1 MPTTRRFDLDST
13 TIGLSAVF
21 GAAVA
26 VATIAIPIPVGF
38 GYLNFG
44 EVIIY
49 TAAFLFGGTV
59 AGLAGG
65 VGAAAADMILAPFS
79 IFAPITLV
87 AKGIEGYI
95 VGRLAG
101 DSLRSKAI
109 AVAAG
114 APVMIGAYVLA
125 VAVLYG
131 IPAAGPEL
139 GIDILQAVL
148 GFLIAVPLS
157 KALEGRLPELT

>member
-1 MPTTRRFDLDST
+1 MPTGSRFDLDST

-21 GAAVA
+21 AAAVT

-44 EVIIY
+44 EVVIY

-59 AGLAGG
+59 GGLAGG

-95 VGRLAG
+95 VGRVAG

-139 GIDILQAVL
+139 VIDVLQAVL
-148 GFLIAVPLS
+148 GFAIAVPLT
-157 KALEGRLPELT
+157 KLLEGRLPELR